1 MDELETEKQTK
12 ARAHAYQLFVD
23 LFKAEP
29 GRVFAQS
36 HTFNGEVYHGFYDE
50 IGCQILRAEPDL
62 LVEKARTDIEYFKM
76 LSEAL
81 AHSLMNNLDIPQSA
95 KTFMADYL
103 LNPKIKPPMKSGRPG
118 NADFNKTLRLALC
131 ALKDA
136 GIPPSRNDSFYLGGD
151 KIGVDI
157 IVEILEDLGRLG
169 DYHQTNLQRRYYREI
184 KKFRSKTDI

>member
-29 GRVFAQS
+29 GKVFAQS

-81 AHSLMNNLDIPQSA
+81 AHSLMNNLDISQSA

-103 LNPKIKPPMKSGRPG
+103 LNPKIKPPIKSQ
-118 NADFNKTLRLALC
+118 N
-131 ALKDA
+131 
-136 GIPPSRNDSFYLGGD
+136 
-151 KIGVDI
+151 
-157 IVEILEDLGRLG
+157 
-169 DYHQTNLQRRYYREI
+169 QTPDEVREA
-184 KKFRSKTDI
+184 R